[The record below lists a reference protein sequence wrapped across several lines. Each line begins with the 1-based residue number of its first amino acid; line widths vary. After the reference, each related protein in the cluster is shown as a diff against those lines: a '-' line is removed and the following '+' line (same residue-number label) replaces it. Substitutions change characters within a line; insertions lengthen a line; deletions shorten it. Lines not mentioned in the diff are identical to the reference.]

1 MYLSKTFVQLICY
14 VYISEFRSKCAKNTK
29 MAKTRKSKKK
39 PAANLAKVSSE
50 NKGEKTRSTAEKET
64 SGVLNSAVR
73 SELGAFVFKKS
84 TCSLGGKEAASDASK
99 SKPGS
104 VEKEVA
110 VKSTS
115 SEDEQAASDAVK
127 ATSQDVEKTSRL
139 KETSSDDKKS
149 PVTTETSSG
158 EREAAANV
166 QKTSSGEEETS
177 SRDEGLASS
186 DVASSSEGAKS
197 ESNNEEKTAPES
209 ENQGVENDAG

>member
-1 MYLSKTFVQLICY
+1 
-14 VYISEFRSKCAKNTK
+14 
-29 MAKTRKSKKK
+29 MAKTSKSKKK

-50 NKGEKTRSTAEKET
+50 DKGEKTRSTAEKET

-127 ATSQDVEKTSRL
+127 ATSQDEEKTSRL
-139 KETSSDDKKS
+139 KKTSSDDKKMPS
-149 PVTTETSSG
+149 VTTETSSG
-158 EREAAANV
+158 EREAAADV
-166 QKTSSGEEETS
+166 QETSSGEKETS
-177 SRDEGLASS
+177 SRDEGAASS
-186 DVASSSEGAKS
+186 DVASSSAGAKS
-197 ESNNEEKTAPES
+197 ESNDEEKTSRGTAPES
-209 ENQGVENDAG
+209 EKQGVENDTG